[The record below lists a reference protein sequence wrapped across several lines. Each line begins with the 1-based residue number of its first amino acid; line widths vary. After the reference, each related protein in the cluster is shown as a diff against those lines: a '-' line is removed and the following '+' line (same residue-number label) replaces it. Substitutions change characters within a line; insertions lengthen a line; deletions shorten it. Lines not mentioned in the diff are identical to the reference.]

1 MPCSFDSSNYG
12 SVIEISWFIQ
22 RRVSML
28 FSKWGEKEKKAP
40 FFHNAIQTPGFK
52 VNLSNAS
59 IKQTEIELYYIEM
72 YLLCLLCEPYIFVLA
87 LFTKVGWPYSKL
99 NSL

>member
-1 MPCSFDSSNYG
+1 
-12 SVIEISWFIQ
+12 
-22 RRVSML
+22 ML

-72 YLLCLLCEPYIFVLA
+72 HLLCLLCEPYIFVLA

>member
-1 MPCSFDSSNYG
+1 MVVSLKYLG
-12 SVIEISWFIQ
+12 SYRDVFLCCFLNG
-22 RRVSML
+22 V
-28 FSKWGEKEKKAP
+28 KKKRKHL

>member
-1 MPCSFDSSNYG
+1 MVVSLKYLG
-12 SVIEISWFIQ
+12 SYRDVFLCRFLNGVKK
-22 RRVSML
+22 RRKHL
-28 FSKWGEKEKKAP
+28 F

-59 IKQTEIELYYIEM
+59 IKQTETELDHIEM
-72 YLLCLLCEPYIFVLA
+72 YLLCLCEPYIFVLA
-87 LFTKVGWPYSKL
+87 LFTHVGWPYSKL

>member
-1 MPCSFDSSNYG
+1 MVVSLKYLDSYRDVFLCCFLNG
-12 SVIEISWFIQ
+12 VKK
-22 RRVSML
+22 RR
-28 FSKWGEKEKKAP
+28 KH

-72 YLLCLLCEPYIFVLA
+72 YYYVCVSHIFLFLHFLL
-87 LFTKVGWPYSKL
+87 K
-99 NSL
+99 

>member
-52 VNLSNAS
+52 VNLSNH
-59 IKQTEIELYYIEM
+59 IFLFLHF
-72 YLLCLLCEPYIFVLA
+72 LL
-87 LFTKVGWPYSKL
+87 K
-99 NSL
+99 

>member
-1 MPCSFDSSNYG
+1 MVVSLKYLG
-12 SVIEISWFIQ
+12 SYRDVFLCCFLNGVKK
-22 RRVSML
+22 RR
-28 FSKWGEKEKKAP
+28 KH

-72 YLLCLLCEPYIFVLA
+72 YLCLCEPYIFVLA